1 MTTPGA
7 WAGERAS
14 VRTRGCG
21 ETESDEFRSGP
32 QAPLPPKGVN
42 MSAAAVRILVV
53 GAPTESTE
61 TTLRGLARAGWESHA
76 VKSVR
81 EADTVLRTI
90 RFQLTFATEKLP
102 DGTGYELAALIAQ
115 QYGNLFISVPL
126 SETCLWLPAVENG
139 VRSLGQR
146 ALNPLTL
153 AKEAELILR
162 TTDGGIARSEGERNG
177 GGVSSGEV
185 IRAEA
190 VAVNAAARFMETD
203 RFGRQAREG
212 YERGE
217 EVTSRRPIGSR
228 RQVMPG
234 VGGSPEHPAP
244 LVREG
249 ALPDLGA
256 LGKRWRG
263 F

>member
-1 MTTPGA
+1 
-7 WAGERAS
+7 
-14 VRTRGCG
+14 
-21 ETESDEFRSGP
+21 
-32 QAPLPPKGVN
+32 
-42 MSAAAVRILVV
+42 MSATAVRILVV
-53 GAPTESTE
+53 GTPTESTE

-102 DGTGYELAALIAQ
+102 DGTGYELASLVAQ
-115 QYGNLFISVPL
+115 QSGNLFISVPL
-126 SETCLWLPAVENG
+126 SETCVWLPAVENG

-153 AKEAELILR
+153 AKEAESILR
-162 TTDGGIARSEGERNG
+162 TADEGILRPDGARNG
-177 GGVSSGEV
+177 GGIYSGEV

-190 VAVNAAARFMETD
+190 VPVNAVAQFTEAD
-203 RFGRQAREG
+203 RFGRQSRER

-234 VGGSPEHPAP
+234 AGGSPERPAP
-244 LVREG
+244 LMREG

-263 F
+263 L

>member
-1 MTTPGA
+1 MNLGQDRQPP
-7 WAGERAS
+7 
-14 VRTRGCG
+14 
-21 ETESDEFRSGP
+21 F
-32 QAPLPPKGVN
+32 PKGVN
-42 MSAAAVRILVV
+42 MSAGAVRILVV
-53 GAPTESTE
+53 GTSAASTE
-61 TTLRGLARAGWESHA
+61 TTLRRLARAGWESHA

-102 DGTGYELAALIAQ
+102 DGTGYELASLIAQ
-115 QYGNLFISVPL
+115 QSGNLFISVPL

-153 AKEAELILR
+153 AKEAESILR
-162 TTDGGIARSEGERNG
+162 TTDEGIARSEGERNG
-177 GGVSSGEV
+177 GGISCGEV
-185 IRAEA
+185 IHGEA
-190 VAVNAAARFMETD
+190 LPVSAAAQFTEAD
-203 RFGRQAREG
+203 RFGRQSRER

-217 EVTSRRPIGSR
+217 EMTSRRPIGSR
-228 RQVMPG
+228 RQVMLG
-234 VGGSPEHPAP
+234 VGGSLAHPAP